1 MAKELNKE
9 LAQELMGIKGEVAG
23 GPLKTDMEFVLTK
36 MGKEGLARLEKELND
51 LGFPTKYK
59 EINNVDFYP
68 AGLRVLSLLAI
79 KKVFGFDDEE
89 IKEMGFIATKK
100 SLIIKLFVR
109 YFLSTERVF
118 YKEAPRIWQKHWT
131 KGTLVPIELNEKEK
145 YAVLRLEDF
154 ELHPIYCSVYLRG
167 YFSGI
172 LQMLIKTP
180 KITCQETKCSF
191 KGDQYHEYLLKWQ

>member
-1 MAKELNKE
+1 MEEITKEEIEKLMNKDVE
-9 LAQELMGIKGEVAG
+9 TRGVV
-23 GPLKTDMEFVLTK
+23 LKTDSEYILEKQGESGLKRLEAELEK
-36 MGKEGLARLEKELND
+36 MGQ
-51 LGFPTKYK
+51 PIKYQ
-59 EINNVDFYP
+59 EIKNMDFCP